1 MFHRSLAN
9 SGKCALFF
17 QKKKRE
23 MFWCSCGGIST
34 VGAPPPQKI
43 LEVPTCA
50 LPQVLCV
57 CVRVC
62 VCVCVYVY
70 VVRLSPGSVWVLV
83 CVSVCVR
90 VCLCV
95 VRRSP
100 GSRKCDCNLP

>member
-1 MFHRSLAN
+1 
-9 SGKCALFF
+9 
-17 QKKKRE
+17 
-23 MFWCSCGGIST
+23 

-100 GSRKCDCNLP
+100 GSTKCDCNLPYFLACTIFAIRKGSIDVCVCACVYV